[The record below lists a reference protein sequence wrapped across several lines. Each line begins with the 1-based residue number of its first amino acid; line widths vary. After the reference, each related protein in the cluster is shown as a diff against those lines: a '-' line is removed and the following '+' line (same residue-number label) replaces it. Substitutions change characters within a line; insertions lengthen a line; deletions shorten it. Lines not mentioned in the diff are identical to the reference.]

1 MMYRTAT
8 VDVDQGEQ
16 VRCYS
21 APELAIHQGDQ
32 CIFETEK
39 MLDFGLIVAVEEKS
53 GDMPA
58 NARPKLLRCATLQD
72 QAQARENQLR
82 SKMAMDSCAAKARE
96 QKLAMRLVRVHFSFD
111 RKVLMVMFSAEER
124 VDFRAMVKDLAT
136 ELHARIEMRQIGVRD
151 EAALIGG
158 LGPCGRAM
166 CCCRWL
172 KSFES
177 INVKMAKAQRL
188 SLNPGA
194 ISGMCSRLKCCLRYE
209 YDNYVT
215 CGRGMPRDGAT
226 VECTDG
232 CGHVIDRNILQRLV
246 KVQLEDERVLEYAV
260 DDIRVVDDRRPH
272 GRRHTPREEAEE
284 YEDSRS

>member
-1 MMYRTAT
+1 MYRSVT
-8 VDVDQGEQ
+8 VEIEQGEQ
-16 VRCYS
+16 ARCYS
-21 APELAIHQGDQ
+21 PPELAIHQGDQ

-39 MLDFGLIVAVEEKS
+39 MLDFGRIVTVEEKP
-53 GDMPA
+53 GELPPRA
-58 NARPKLLRCATLQD
+58 YPRLLRCATLQD
-72 QAQARENQLR
+72 QAQARENRLR
-82 SKMAMDSCAAKARE
+82 SKMAMDSCGVKARD

-111 RKVLMVMFSAEER
+111 RSVLMVLFSAEER
-124 VDFRAMVKDLAT
+124 VDFRALVKELSA

-166 CCCRWL
+166 CCASWL

-194 ISGMCSRLKCCLRYE
+194 ISGMCGRLKCCLRYE

-215 CGRGMPRDGAT
+215 CGRGMPREGSV
-226 VECTDG
+226 VECSDG
-232 CGHVIDRNILQRLV
+232 RGRVIDRNILSRLV
-246 KVQLEDERVLEYAV
+246 KVRLEDERVFDYAV
-260 DDIRVVDDRRPH
+260 DDVRVVDERRPAGGH
-272 GRRHTPREEAEE
+272 RCGHRDQP
-284 YEDSRS
+284 